1 MVISLPFL
9 FRAEE
14 SLNAV
19 DQQQLQIENQ
29 QFLEK
34 IEHRNKQLLDLKLNA
49 VLTQQALNSLK
60 AR

>member
-1 MVISLPFL
+1 VVISLPFL